1 MDAVRLEYC
10 GPNLPQRPLRQL
22 LMLEAVRARGRY
34 RAPNFQGVFSDE
46 SLDQAA
52 KDHAGAVA
60 GAGASGGT
68 GGGVG
73 SLRRYRDQ
81 VRKLEKV
88 LLEEEG
94 SEQAVARMLRAKYNF
109 VSEEASRARWVRDFP
124 PQGRVV

>member
-52 KDHAGAVA
+52 KVDQ
-60 GAGASGGT
+60 GGGGG

-81 VRKLEKV
+81 VHKLEKV
-88 LLEEEG
+88 LVEEEG